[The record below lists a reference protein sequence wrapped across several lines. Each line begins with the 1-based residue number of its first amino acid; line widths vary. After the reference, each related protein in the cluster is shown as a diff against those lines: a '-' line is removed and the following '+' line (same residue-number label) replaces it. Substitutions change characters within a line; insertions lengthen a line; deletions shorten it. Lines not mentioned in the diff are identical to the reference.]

1 MFPIL
6 QSTYENLS
14 QSRTLTLIGLI
25 AFILL
30 TYFTTL
36 NGVAEWMAIDMMSGQ
51 FFILAFFVFFIQ
63 ALPLLQAPHKVFF
76 FRNFLLSPIPYLL
89 ACLVFVIALLFSVF
103 FSFSFYYSLFSA
115 DKVVLTQVENKKKE
129 LENQLATYRDNF
141 SKLAEAFDDLAKHS
155 QAMLSK
161 EEKMGGSC
169 EGDFSLPK
177 KGVRYR
183 YRLNEMQLFSG
194 YAEQSK
200 NIKNILNDIGLD
212 EIEIDNKKYQNDKS
226 QEINRLNDI
235 LEVKIKKIKGFIV
248 DSKDD
253 PDIKNEFIIFN
264 DRKTEL
270 EGHKGVNRLTEDQ
283 NIKCLDH
290 EIDEKIDKIINDLK
304 AANNSKVQVEQLFDP
319 TDRNQLEFR
328 VIGVIHSVVFGN
340 IGNEISDNDY
350 IALFCGVFVEC
361 LIIIFTIKYLQ
372 ANNYI
377 RKTWSGGYKGDYYST
392 AQLEKICKD
401 LKIDKGS
408 IQNLVV
414 QGNIA
419 ATKVLVLMT
428 EQNKILN
435 LMRQASLC
443 KELTNIVVNKA
454 LPQFVEKKHSFN
466 DEDKVSVFIFEKY
479 VWDDIVLSLE
489 YMKSE
494 D

>member
-14 QSRTLTLIGLI
+14 QSRTLILIGLI

-129 LENQLATYRDNF
+129 IENQLATYRDNF
-141 SKLAEAFDDLAKHS
+141 SKLAGAFDDLAKHS
-155 QAMLSK
+155 QTMLSK
-161 EEKMGGSC
+161 EEKIGGSC

-183 YRLNEMQLFSG
+183 YRLNEKQLFSG

-200 NIKNILNDIGLD
+200 DIKNILNSISLD
-212 EIEIDNKKYQNDKS
+212 NIKIDNEEYQNDTS
-226 QEINRLNDI
+226 QEIKRLNNA
-235 LEVKIKKIKGFIV
+235 LEGKIKEIKGFIV
-248 DSKDD
+248 DSENDS
-253 PDIKNEFIIFN
+253 DIKSKFIIFN

-270 EGHKGVNRLTEDQ
+270 ELHKGVNRLTEDQ

-290 EIDEKIDKIINDLK
+290 EIDKKIDEIINDLNV
-304 AANNSKVQVEQLFDP
+304 ANNSKVQVEQLFDP

-328 VIGVIHSVVFGN
+328 VIDVIHSVVFGN
-340 IGNEISDNDY
+340 EISNSDY

-392 AQLEKICKD
+392 TQLERICKD
-401 LKIDKGS
+401 LNIDKGS